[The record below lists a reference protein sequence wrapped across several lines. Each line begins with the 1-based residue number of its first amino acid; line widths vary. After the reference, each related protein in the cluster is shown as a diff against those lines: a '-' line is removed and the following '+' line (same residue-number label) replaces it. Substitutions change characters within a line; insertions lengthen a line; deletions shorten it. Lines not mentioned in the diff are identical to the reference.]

1 MNEHPFVTLAKKGYE
16 AFRAGDLATL
26 NEVFAD
32 DIVFHVPGTA
42 QVSNDY
48 HGKDATFGYFGK
60 LVELTNGTFKVESLK
75 VYVSDD
81 KVAMLDR
88 ISAERNGKQLDQ
100 ELVLVLQVRNGQ
112 FVEGWDHFEDLA
124 AWNDFWAS

>member
-1 MNEHPFVTLAKKGYE
+1 MAEHPFVTLAKKGYE
-16 AFRAGDLATL
+16 AFRTGDLATL
-26 NEVFAD
+26 NQVFAD
-32 DIVFHVPGTA
+32 DIVFHVPGKTI
-42 QVSNDY
+42 VSNTY

-60 LVELTNGTFKVESLK
+60 LMELTNGNFKVESLN

-81 KVAMLDR
+81 QVAMLDR
-88 ISAERNGKQLDQ
+88 ITAERNGKTLDT
-100 ELVLVLQVRNGQ
+100 ELVLVLKVRDGQ